1 MDTVQGN
8 TLRFGNITVRVL
20 NDGYWRSDGG
30 AMFGVVPRTLWS
42 RRLPPDDRNRV
53 PMAIRSLLVQTPDA
67 TILVDTG
74 LGDKMGEKERE
85 IFAVERPVG
94 LIGELDRLGVK
105 PEDVDIVLN
114 THLHLDHAGGNTIRK
129 GERLIPAFPRAEY
142 WTQRQEWQDA
152 THPNERTRITYL
164 LENLEPVAESGRL
177 RLFDGEREIVPG
189 VRWLLAPGHTRA
201 HTCVQFEAGDR
212 SALYTVDVCPYVSH
226 LERISWVA
234 AVDVEPLVSMETKRR
249 IVHDLLDHDR
259 LVIFDHDPEI
269 AVGRLARRE
278 DSWSVVPV
286 SEGGDG

>member
-1 MDTVQGN
+1 MDTIQTH
-8 TLRFGNITVRVL
+8 TLRFGDITVDVL

-42 RRLPPDDRNRV
+42 RRLPPDERNRV
-53 PMAIRSLLVQTPDA
+53 PMALRSLLVRTPGA

-114 THLHLDHAGGNTIRK
+114 THLHVDHAGGNTLRQ
-129 GERLIPAFPRAEY
+129 GDRLVPTFPRAEY
-142 WTQRQEWQDA
+142 WAQRQEWEDA

-164 LENLEPVAESGRL
+164 PENLEPVAESGQL
-177 RLFDGEREIVPG
+177 HLFDGEREIISG
-189 VRWLLAPGHTRA
+189 VSWLLAPGHTRA

-226 LERISWVA
+226 LERIPWVA

-249 IVHDLLDHDR
+249 IVKDLLAHDR
-259 LVIFDHDPEI
+259 LIIFDHDPQVT
-269 AVGRLARRE
+269 VGRLDGDE
-278 DSWSVVPV
+278 ETWSVVPAP
-286 SEGGDG
+286 EGGDG